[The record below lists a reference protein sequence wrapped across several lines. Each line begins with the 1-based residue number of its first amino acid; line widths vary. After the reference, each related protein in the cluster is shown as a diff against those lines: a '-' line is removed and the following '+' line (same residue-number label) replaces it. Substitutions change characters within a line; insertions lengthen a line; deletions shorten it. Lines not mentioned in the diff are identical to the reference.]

1 MRIEAN
7 VSTAL
12 RRVLGVFGRFHED
25 GSAKFGKESKLQKDP
40 KLWLLHRMD
49 GATLRLESF

>member
-1 MRIEAN
+1 MRLEPN
-7 VSTAL
+7 VATAL

-25 GSAKFGKESKLQKDP
+25 DGAKFGKESKLQKDP
-40 KLWLLHRMD
+40 KLRLLHRMD